1 MEKHSFDSLD
11 TTDKNTFDLRMISI
25 LTEQHEFMLN
35 MDYDIWNSFID
46 LLESNDDWILLQ
58 YVSRIKNGKPVRAA
72 MWFNLRNIIA
82 VKKHGDFNGND

>member
-1 MEKHSFDSLD
+1 
-11 TTDKNTFDLRMISI
+11 
-25 LTEQHEFMLN
+25 
-35 MDYDIWNSFID
+35 MDYDIWTSFVD